1 MMTWR
6 LTKRHTRIMVMVAM
20 GFSNEEIGQAMG
32 ITYRTVQSHLTT
44 IFSRLGVTSR
54 TQAVATLEWVTIPK
68 QYLEEFYND

>member
-1 MMTWR
+1 MNWR
-6 LTKRHTRIMVMVAM
+6 LTKRHMRIMVMVAM

-54 TQAVATLEWVTIPK
+54 TQAVATLGWVTIPK